1 MEKAFGYLLP
11 PAENSTA
18 ASTAQSSTPSLEA
31 ESLLASGEQSLT
43 RTSSEEGLEEEAL
56 TLGDLETEP
65 SQTIVSRATTTRVV
79 ATREKPIPP
88 MDVKLVLHLYRVRLF
103 LLTRNLKATKR
114 EIKSALNLSRDHM
127 TALLLKAQLEYSRG
141 NYHKARKQLENLLPG
156 RLPQSNQ
163 AEQGMK
169 GLILSNLG
177 CIHHRLRKQQTAA
190 VYFTKAL
197 SACAASKP
205 HEPLSVPSFSQDRS
219 LPIVYNAGLQ
229 QLSCGNPVLAAHCFQ
244 VGVLFNVTIG
254 YFRCFHIFL
263 SLSAFLFSYLLA
275 KKEQ

>member
-56 TLGDLETEP
+56 TLGDLEMEP

-88 MDVKLVLHLYRVRLF
+88 MDVKLILHLYRVRLF

-141 NYHKARKQLENLLPG
+141 NYRKAIKQLTMCFG
-156 RLPQSNQ
+156 R

-169 GLILSNLG
+169 GMFLSNLG
-177 CIHHRLRKQQTAA
+177 CIHHRLRKEQIAA
-190 VYFTKAL
+190 LYFTKAL

-205 HEPLSVPSFSQDRS
+205 HDPLSVPSFSQDRS

-229 QLSCGNPVLAAHCFQ
+229 QLSCGNPVLAARCFQ
-244 VGVLFNVTIG
+244 VCVLFYVTVG

-275 KKEQ
+275 KKDQ